1 MEQHNAMVFDADTVA
16 LPDGREETK
25 VCTHYK
31 FSTFVHPS
39 PENTHRS
46 GIFLL
51 LWLDTGTGICHVSH
65 DILQLMS
72 INFDIIMVKS

>member
-31 FSTFVHPS
+31 ILNFCS
-39 PENTHRS
+39 PLT
-46 GIFLL
+46 
-51 LWLDTGTGICHVSH
+51 
-65 DILQLMS
+65 
-72 INFDIIMVKS
+72 

>member
-39 PENTHRS
+39 PEKYTQIRYFLALVTRHRYWNLS
-46 GIFLL
+46 CI
-51 LWLDTGTGICHVSH
+51 S
-65 DILQLMS
+65 
-72 INFDIIMVKS
+72 